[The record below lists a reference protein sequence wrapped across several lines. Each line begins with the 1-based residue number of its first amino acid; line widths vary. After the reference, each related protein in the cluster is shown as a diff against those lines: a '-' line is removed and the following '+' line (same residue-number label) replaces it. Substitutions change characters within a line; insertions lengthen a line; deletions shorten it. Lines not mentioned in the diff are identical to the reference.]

1 MPSENEPAAACFRG
15 RSVAHIAENLSGIP
29 PDFSLLC
36 VPESAN
42 LMNDLLTVF
51 CVSKMGRGG
60 TEMTE
65 TFTGRKESYII
76 VTDENGEEYVCPK
89 STLKKKSELTKE
101 ELKNCIPEA
110 VTGGGASV
118 GG

>member
-1 MPSENEPAAACFRG
+1 M
-15 RSVAHIAENLSGIP
+15 SVAHIAENLSGKSIEIP

-36 VPESAN
+36 FPESATI
-42 LMNDLLTVF
+42 MNDLLTVF
-51 CVSKMGRGG
+51 CVSKKERGG